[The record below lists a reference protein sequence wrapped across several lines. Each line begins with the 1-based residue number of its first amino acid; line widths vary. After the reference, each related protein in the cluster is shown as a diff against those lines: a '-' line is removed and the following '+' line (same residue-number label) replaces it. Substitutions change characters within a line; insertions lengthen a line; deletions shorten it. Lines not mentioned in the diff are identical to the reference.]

1 MTSLPTVSTGESRD
15 LGIAPIERVS
25 IAEKVAKHLLDLI
38 RTGNLEPG
46 QQLPPERDL
55 AASLQVS
62 RPSVREAL
70 RGLQILGVIK
80 TRQGGGI
87 FVSSLDATDLLQP
100 LQVYLT
106 LSGENFEALHEARLE
121 VEAGLGR
128 LLTGRISDVAI
139 ERLDAMVQAQRK
151 LVNDPVAFRISDM
164 EFHHTLR
171 VAVANPFLERV
182 SASLYVLG
190 TEYRRVRWETPG
202 MLQQSLSDH
211 QEIVDALAA
220 RDSTRVVSAMERHM
234 HSVHNST
241 RQVMNVELPEKENQ

>member
-1 MTSLPTVSTGESRD
+1 MTLMPSTQSTESRGF
-15 LGIAPIERVS
+15 GIAPIERTS
-25 IAEKVAKHLLDLI
+25 IAEQVAKHLLDLI

-80 TRQGGGI
+80 MRQGGGV
-87 FVSSLDATDLLQP
+87 FVSNLDATDLLQP
-100 LQVYLT
+100 LQVFLT

-121 VEAGLGR
+121 VEASIGR
-128 LLTGRISDVAI
+128 LLTHRISHTMI
-139 ERLDAMVQAQRK
+139 ERLSAIVVAQRK
-151 LVNDPVAFRISDM
+151 LTDDPVAFRISDM
-164 EFHHTLR
+164 EFHHTMRTAL
-171 VAVANPFLERV
+171 ANPFLERI

-202 MLQQSLSDH
+202 MLEQSVSDH
-211 QEIVDALAA
+211 EEIVQALVA
-220 RDSTRVVSAMERHM
+220 RDTGRVVRAMERHM

-241 RQVMNVELPEKENQ
+241 RQVMGGNPLLE